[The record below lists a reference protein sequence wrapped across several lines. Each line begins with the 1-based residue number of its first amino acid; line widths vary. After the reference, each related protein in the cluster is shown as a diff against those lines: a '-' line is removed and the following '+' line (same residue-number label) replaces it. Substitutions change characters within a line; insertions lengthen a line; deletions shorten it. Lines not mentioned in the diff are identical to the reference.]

1 VHPIAIVFDYDKTL
15 SPHHM
20 QEDALFA
27 PFGIDGERFWKECDA
42 LGTYDRE
49 LAWMYH
55 LLDYPP
61 IRALT
66 RDQLVALGRRL
77 TFYPGVPEIF
87 DEVKGAE
94 FYIVTSGL
102 REILEGSALA
112 PRMRRIFGCEYDFGP
127 DGRIWRP
134 RRAIGHTMKTQ
145 MLFRINKGLL
155 DLQQDVNVH
164 MDDDS
169 RPVPFHRM
177 CYVGDGMTDV
187 PCFAVLSKYRGRTIA
202 VYGRE
207 EDRAKCRELLDAGRV
222 DHVVPADYRRGSE
235 LRSLLEEFVRSRA

>member
-1 VHPIAIVFDYDKTL
+1 MPPIAIVFDYDKTL
-15 SPHHM
+15 SPRHM

-27 PFGIDGERFWKECDA
+27 TFGIDAARFWSECDA
-42 LGTYDRE
+42 MPDYDRE

-55 LLDYPP
+55 LLDHPK
-61 IRALT
+61 IRSLT
-66 RDQLVALGRRL
+66 RAELVALGRHL
-77 TFYPGVPEIF
+77 VFHPGLPEMF
-87 DEVKGAE
+87 DELKGAD

-102 REILEGSALA
+102 MELLEGSALA
-112 PRMRRIFGCEYDFGP
+112 PRMRRIFGCEYAYGP

-134 RRAIGHTMKTQ
+134 KRTIGHTTKTQ

-155 DLQQDVNVH
+155 DLSQDVNVP
-164 MDDDS
+164 MDDAL

-207 EDRAKCRELLDAGRV
+207 EDRPRCRELLASGRV

-235 LRSLLEEFVRSRA
+235 LRRLLEEFVRTRS